1 MEADIAGLIAHELNN
16 IAVSLR
22 GFVDLAVETAAGG
35 LERQC
40 LDEIDIGM
48 ARVVAL
54 ARSLESLSLQGSDP
68 LATTL
73 EECFAPRES
82 LESRA
87 SPRLVWTCSPQT
99 PVTVDLEHARRAIDS
114 LAYLAGA
121 VPLVIAESVLSG
133 LACAVCGK
141 AFPGTKALVHVR
153 TGGLRQT
160 VTEALGTPF
169 AASHKL
175 RCAQRLNLA
184 VLAHATHQAGGH
196 VIAEPR
202 AESLGI
208 ALSR

>member
-1 MEADIAGLIAHELNN
+1 MAADIAGLIAHELNN
-16 IAVSLR
+16 IAVPLR
-22 GFVDLAVETAAGG
+22 GFFDLAVETAADG
-35 LERQC
+35 LARQC
-40 LDEIDIGM
+40 LAEIDIGM

-54 ARSLESLSLQGSDP
+54 AHSLESLSLQGSNP
-68 LATTL
+68 LATTV
-73 EECFAPRES
+73 EECFAPQGS
-82 LESRA
+82 PESRA
-87 SPRLVWTCSPQT
+87 SPHLVWTCSPQT
-99 PVTVDLEHARRAIDS
+99 PVTVDLDHARRAIDS
-114 LAYLAGA
+114 LVYLAGA
-121 VPLVIAESVLSG
+121 APLAIADSILSG

-153 TGGLRQT
+153 TGGLRQS
-160 VTEALGTPF
+160 VTEALRTPF

-208 ALSR
+208 AFSR